1 MRNLLLLS
9 AALLSLDIG
18 SASAQSSSPTMCSAV
33 LTICSG
39 SVAGPAGPA
48 GAVGPAGPAGAVG
61 PAGPQGPPGPAGV
74 PGDGSG
80 GSVAGSVGPA
90 GPAGPAGPPGPA
102 GAPGSVSTASPN
114 TWTGPQLFAV
124 VRGSST
130 VEPGVTH
137 TFVGPECGKTV
148 VFTSNAPVVATIPAN
163 IVPGAGTICV
173 IAVLQA
179 GTAKVSVNGTAAPPS
194 ANLISGGL
202 SYTGTSGAQGAE
214 IDLTLTTVNGVANA
228 YLSGVGS

>member
-9 AALLSLDIG
+9 AALFYLDMG
-18 SASAQSSSPTMCSAV
+18 SAYAQASSPACPTGSA
-33 LTICSG
+33 LLLICPASPG
-39 SVAGPAGPA
+39 S
-48 GAVGPAGPAGAVG
+48 VGPAG
-61 PAGPQGPPGPAGV
+61 PAGPQGPPGPAGAA
-74 PGDGSG
+74 GDASG
-80 GSVAGSVGPA
+80 GAVA

-130 VEPGVTH
+130 TEPGVTH
-137 TFVGPECGKTV
+137 TFIGPECGKTV
-148 VFTSNAPVVATIPAN
+148 VFTSNIPVVATIPAN

-179 GTAKVSVNGTAAPPS
+179 GTAKVSVNGNAVPPA

-214 IDLTLTTVNGVANA
+214 IDLTLTTVNGAANA